1 MYLYF
6 MENNTDQNS
15 LGLLTQLKIC
25 INEINKTLHIHISPV
40 KNNIDRVNP

>member
-15 LGLLTQLKIC
+15 LGLL
-25 INEINKTLHIHISPV
+25 NKQNFTYTHKSS
-40 KNNIDRVNP
+40 KK